1 MSELFSPNVDNVRL
15 ANATVLTA
23 EGQQIKLGQIW
34 QSKPV
39 ILVFLRHFACI
50 ACRTHALE
58 VWRDRQDYLKHGNIV
73 FIGNGDASYI
83 EKFKT
88 ELKMREALVLTDP
101 SLESF
106 RAAGF
111 HYGFFYV
118 VQTATIKNVVKMLRK
133 GHKQVSYTKKA
144 GTHWQ
149 LGGVLGVNTNGEVF
163 YQYISESMGDFP
175 DKTNLELIK
184 EDEKKRD
191 SPTLS

>member
-1 MSELFSPNVDNVRL
+1 MSEIFSPKVDNVRL

-23 EGQQIKLGQIW
+23 EGKQIKLGQIW

-50 ACRTHALE
+50 GCRAHAVE
-58 VWRDRQDYLKHGNIV
+58 VWQDREEYLKHGNIV
-73 FIGNGDASYI
+73 FIGIGDANYI
-83 EKFKT
+83 DQFKSD
-88 ELKMREALVLTDP
+88 LKMEEALVLTDP

-118 VQTATIKNVVKMLRK
+118 VQTASIKNVVKMLRK

-149 LGGVLGVNTNGEVF
+149 LGGILGVNTDGQVF
-163 YQYISESMGDFP
+163 YQFISESMGDFP
-175 DKTNLELIK
+175 DEPNLETIR
-184 EDEKKRD
+184 EDEKKRE
-191 SPTLS
+191 SLSSS